1 MQIRSSKDFWCG
13 LVFLGI
19 GAAFAAGALAY
30 PFGSAAR
37 PGPAYLP
44 FGLGLLLAL
53 LGLVVTV
60 KSLVVATPDG
70 EPIGPIGW
78 RPLLI
83 VLGSLALFAFLLPRA
98 GMLVSLPILAITA
111 ALAGDEFRLR
121 EALANAAILTAGCWL
136 VFVKG
141 LGVTIPVL
149 PAFLGG

>member
-53 LGLVVTV
+53 L
-60 KSLVVATPDG
+60 A
-70 EPIGPIGW
+70 
-78 RPLLI
+78 
-83 VLGSLALFAFLLPRA
+83 LLPEGAKRPRLT
-98 GMLVSLPILAITA
+98 GIRSEGVRLPLHHSKLDLLFDIQ
-111 ALAGDEFRLR
+111 
-121 EALANAAILTAGCWL
+121 
-136 VFVKG
+136 
-141 LGVTIPVL
+141 
-149 PAFLGG
+149 